1 MCKDS
6 NLLLANNLFD
16 KPNDQSQTCLN
27 FGMARKGRLKST
39 QNMKTVNNSYKQQIL
54 HDVQMDTQTTFMNN
68 GDINIFPCLWEQ
80 DKAPVTADGKGLVR
94 YRAGVMVEE
103 DGRTR
108 MKRYHDGLNGPKYE
122 TLFQTAH
129 ADVKRT
135 REMNHGQRGC
145 LKVEFRFPRRYPL
158 SLMKSLF
165 YQESEEIMAYFNSR
179 KEETV
184 W

>member
-1 MCKDS
+1 
-6 NLLLANNLFD
+6 
-16 KPNDQSQTCLN
+16 
-27 FGMARKGRLKST
+27 
-39 QNMKTVNNSYKQQIL
+39 MKKTNNSYKQQIL
-54 HDVQMDTQTTFMNN
+54 QNVQMDTQTTFMNN
-68 GDINIFPCLWEQ
+68 GDINIYPCIWEQ
-80 DKAPVTADGKGLVR
+80 EKAPVTANGSSR
-94 YRAGVMVEE
+94 ISYRAGVTVDE
-103 DGRTR
+103 DGRTH
-108 MKRYHDGLNGPKYE
+108 MKRYRDGLNGPKYE

-135 REMNHGQRGC
+135 RENSKHHPNRGC

-165 YQESEEIMAYFNSR
+165 FQESEEIMAYFNSR

>member
-1 MCKDS
+1 
-6 NLLLANNLFD
+6 
-16 KPNDQSQTCLN
+16 
-27 FGMARKGRLKST
+27 
-39 QNMKTVNNSYKQQIL
+39 MKKENKSYKKQIL

-68 GDINIFPCLWEQ
+68 GDINIYPCPWEE
-80 DKAPVTADGKGLVR
+80 DKAPVTADGRSLTC
-94 YRAGVMVEE
+94 YSAGVMVEE

-108 MKRYHDGLNGPKYE
+108 VKRYRVGMNGPRYE
-122 TLFQTAH
+122 TIFETAH

-135 REMNHGQRGC
+135 REMNHGRRGC

-158 SLMKSLF
+158 SLMRSLF
-165 YQESEEIMAYFNSR
+165 CQETNEIMAYFDTR

>member
-1 MCKDS
+1 MFPGKCAK
-6 NLLLANNLFD
+6 N
-16 KPNDQSQTCLN
+16 LN
-27 FGMARKGRLKST
+27 FSRNFNSIMKDLKGYNK
-39 QNMKTVNNSYKQQIL
+39 QIL
-54 HDVQMDTQTTFMNN
+54 LDNVKMDGSINFHAN
-68 GDINIFPCLWEQ
+68 GDINIYPCSWEA
-80 DKAPVTADGKGLVR
+80 DKAPVTAEGKPLVR

-108 MKRYHDGLNGPKYE
+108 VKRFRDGMKGPKYE
-122 TLFQTAH
+122 TIFETAH

-158 SLMKSLF
+158 SLMRSLF
-165 YQESEEIMAYFNSR
+165 CEETEEIMAYLNSR

-184 W
+184 WKSV

>member
-1 MCKDS
+1 MK
-6 NLLLANNLFD
+6 
-16 KPNDQSQTCLN
+16 
-27 FGMARKGRLKST
+27 KG
-39 QNMKTVNNSYKQQIL
+39 NNSYKQQIL

-68 GDINIFPCLWEQ
+68 GDINIYPCQWEQ
-80 DKAPVTADGKGLVR
+80 DKAPVTANGCKR
-94 YRAGVMVEE
+94 ISYRAGVTVDE
-103 DGRTR
+103 DGRTL
-108 MKRYHDGLNGPKYE
+108 MKRYRDGINGSKYE

-135 REMNHGQRGC
+135 REMNHGKRGC

-158 SLMKSLF
+158 SLMKSL
-165 YQESEEIMAYFNSR
+165 YSQESEEIMAYFNSR

>member
-1 MCKDS
+1 
-6 NLLLANNLFD
+6 
-16 KPNDQSQTCLN
+16 
-27 FGMARKGRLKST
+27 
-39 QNMKTVNNSYKQQIL
+39 MKTEKYQEQIL
-54 HDVQMDTQTTFMNN
+54 QNVQMDTQTTFMNN
-68 GDINIFPCLWEQ
+68 GDINIYPCVWEQ

-108 MKRYHDGLNGPKYE
+108 MKRYRDGLNGPKYE
-122 TLFQTAH
+122 TIFQTAH

-135 REMNHGQRGC
+135 RENSKHHPNRGC
-145 LKVEFRFPRRYPL
+145 LKVEFRFPRRYEL
-158 SLMKSLF
+158 TLMKLLF
-165 YQESEEIMAYFNSR
+165 LKESEEIMAYFDSR

>member
-1 MCKDS
+1 MK
-6 NLLLANNLFD
+6 N
-16 KPNDQSQTCLN
+16 QT
-27 FGMARKGRLKST
+27 
-39 QNMKTVNNSYKQQIL
+39 YKQQIL

-68 GDINIFPCLWEQ
+68 GDINIFPCIWEQ

-108 MKRYHDGLNGPKYE
+108 MKRYRDGLNGPKYE
-122 TLFQTAH
+122 TLFETAH
-129 ADVKRT
+129 GAVKAT
-135 REMNHGQRGC
+135 RPWYRKTSTKWHKAGERYLDQENVYVTF
-145 LKVEFRFPRRYPL
+145 KFPKKYGRAL
-158 SLMKSLF
+158 IMSL
-165 YQESEEIMAYFNSR
+165 YQEEADQILSYLKTR

>member
-1 MCKDS
+1 MK
-6 NLLLANNLFD
+6 
-16 KPNDQSQTCLN
+16 K
-27 FGMARKGRLKST
+27 
-39 QNMKTVNNSYKQQIL
+39 QNYKQQIL
-54 HDVQMDTQTTFMNN
+54 HDIQMDTQTTFMNN
-68 GDINIFPCLWEQ
+68 GDINIYPCLWEQ
-80 DKAPVTADGKGLVR
+80 DKAPVTAEGKGIVR

-108 MKRYHDGLNGPKYE
+108 LKRYRDGMKGPKYE
-122 TLFQTAH
+122 TFFQTAH

-135 REMNHGQRGC
+135 RENSKHHPNRGC

-158 SLMKSLF
+158 PLMKSLF

>member
-1 MCKDS
+1 ME
-6 NLLLANNLFD
+6 
-16 KPNDQSQTCLN
+16 
-27 FGMARKGRLKST
+27 
-39 QNMKTVNNSYKQQIL
+39 TVNNSYKQQIL

-80 DKAPVTADGKGLVR
+80 DKAPVTAEGKSLVR

-145 LKVEFRFPRRYPL
+145 SRDEPRTARMFEGGVQISPPL
-158 SLMKSLF
+158 STLVDEEPLLSGVRGDHGLF
-165 YQESEEIMAYFNSR
+165 
-179 KEETV
+179 
-184 W
+184 

>member
-1 MCKDS
+1 
-6 NLLLANNLFD
+6 
-16 KPNDQSQTCLN
+16 
-27 FGMARKGRLKST
+27 
-39 QNMKTVNNSYKQQIL
+39 MKTLNNSYKQQIL

-68 GDINIFPCLWEQ
+68 GDINIFPCMWEQ

-108 MKRYHDGLNGPKYE
+108 MKRYRDGLNGPKYE
-122 TLFQTAH
+122 TLFETAH
-129 ADVKRT
+129 GAVKAT
-135 REMNHGQRGC
+135 RPWYRKTAVKGHKLGERMLNKEQVYITF
-145 LKVEFRFPRRYPL
+145 KFPKKYGRAL
-158 SLMKSLF
+158 IKAL
-165 YQESEEIMAYFNSR
+165 YQEETDEIMSYLKTR

>member
-1 MCKDS
+1 
-6 NLLLANNLFD
+6 
-16 KPNDQSQTCLN
+16 
-27 FGMARKGRLKST
+27 
-39 QNMKTVNNSYKQQIL
+39 
-54 HDVQMDTQTTFMNN
+54 MDTQTTFMNN
-68 GDINIFPCLWEQ
+68 GDINIFPCVWEQ

-108 MKRYHDGLNGPKYE
+108 MKRYRDGLNGPKYE
-122 TLFQTAH
+122 TLFQT
-129 ADVKRT
+129 
-135 REMNHGQRGC
+135 
-145 LKVEFRFPRRYPL
+145 L

-165 YQESEEIMAYFNSR
+165 FQESEEIMAYFNSR

>member
-1 MCKDS
+1 MRRMFPGKCAK
-6 NLLLANNLFD
+6 NLTFF
-16 KPNDQSQTCLN
+16 SQT
-27 FGMARKGRLKST
+27 T
-39 QNMKTVNNSYKQQIL
+39 QNMKKENNSYKQQIL

-68 GDINIFPCLWEQ
+68 GDINIYPCLWEQ
-80 DKAPVTADGKGLVR
+80 DKAPVTAEGKGIVR

-108 MKRYHDGLNGPKYE
+108 LKRYRDGMKGPKYE
-122 TLFQTAH
+122 TFFQTAH

-135 REMNHGQRGC
+135 RENSKHHPHRGC

-165 YQESEEIMAYFNSR
+165 IQESEEVMAYLNSR

>member
-1 MCKDS
+1 MFPGKCAKIPT
-6 NLLLANNLFD
+6 FF
-16 KPNDQSQTCLN
+16 SQT
-27 FGMARKGRLKST
+27 T

-68 GDINIFPCLWEQ
+68 GDINIFPCVWEQ

-108 MKRYHDGLNGPKYE
+108 MKRYRDGLNGPKYE

>member
-1 MCKDS
+1 
-6 NLLLANNLFD
+6 
-16 KPNDQSQTCLN
+16 
-27 FGMARKGRLKST
+27 
-39 QNMKTVNNSYKQQIL
+39 MKKENNSYKQQIL

-68 GDINIFPCLWEQ
+68 GDINIYVCPWEQ
-80 DKAPVTADGKGLVR
+80 DKAPVTASGKPIVR
-94 YRAGVMVEE
+94 YRAGVTVVDE
-103 DGRTR
+103 GRTVV
-108 MKRYHDGLNGPKYE
+108 KRVREGLQGPKYE
-122 TLFQTAH
+122 VIYQTAH

-165 YQESEEIMAYFNSR
+165 YKESEEIMAYFNSR

>member
-1 MCKDS
+1 
-6 NLLLANNLFD
+6 
-16 KPNDQSQTCLN
+16 
-27 FGMARKGRLKST
+27 
-39 QNMKTVNNSYKQQIL
+39 MKTVNNSYKI
-54 HDVQMDTQTTFMNN
+54 VY
-68 GDINIFPCLWEQ
+68 PCSWEQ
-80 DKAPVTADGKGLVR
+80 DKAPVTADEKGLVR

-103 DGRTR
+103 DGRTL
-108 MKRYHDGLNGPKYE
+108 MKRYRDGINGPKYE

-135 REMNHGQRGC
+135 REMNHGKRGC

-158 SLMKSLF
+158 ALMKSLF
-165 YQESEEIMAYFNSR
+165 CEESEEIMAYFNSR

>member
-1 MCKDS
+1 MKPRESIEHRKRCRRLS
-6 NLLLANNLFD
+6 QRLL
-16 KPNDQSQTCLN
+16 SQT
-27 FGMARKGRLKST
+27 T
-39 QNMKTVNNSYKQQIL
+39 QIMETTNRNYKQQIL

-68 GDINIFPCLWEQ
+68 GDINIYPCPWEE
-80 DKAPVTADGKGLVR
+80 DKAPVTADGKSLVS

-108 MKRYHDGLNGPKYE
+108 VKRYREGMNGPKYE
-122 TLFQTAH
+122 TIFETPH

-135 REMNHGQRGC
+135 RDMNHGRRGC

-165 YQESEEIMAYFNSR
+165 IQETNEIMAYFDTR